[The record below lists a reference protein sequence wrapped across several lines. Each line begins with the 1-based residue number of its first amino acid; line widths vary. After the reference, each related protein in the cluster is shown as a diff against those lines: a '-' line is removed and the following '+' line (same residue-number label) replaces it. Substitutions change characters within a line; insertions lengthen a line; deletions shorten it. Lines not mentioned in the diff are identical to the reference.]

1 VTDCVP
7 PDAWR
12 GYEVPSDPVTVTCV
26 AFVAVTVKMEAL
38 PEAMDV
44 GFATMVTVAAGVET
58 AVTVT
63 VAVAEA
69 FPPAPVAAAV

>member
-1 VTDCVP
+1 
-7 PDAWR
+7 
-12 GYEVPSDPVTVTCV
+12 
-26 AFVAVTVKMEAL
+26 VAVTVKVEEF
-38 PEAMDV
+38 PETMDA
-44 GFATMVTVAAGVET
+44 GFAMMVTVAAGVET